1 MITRMGAVLS
11 GFTTIW
17 LIAALG
23 YLLARGRVL
32 GEEAPRVLARLV
44 FSVATPALL
53 FATLSRTSLDRIV
66 SGSLVAFVVST
77 VLVALLYV
85 LVAKLV
91 WRRDTARAT
100 IGALGASYVNAG
112 NLGLAIAAYVL
123 GDVSLVVPV
132 LLFQVLLYAPVALTV
147 LDLASGR
154 ERLSVKR
161 LLSLPAR
168 NPLMIASAAGIAV
181 AASGWTPPAL
191 LLEPFDLVG
200 AAAVPAALLAFGM
213 SLPGARPLR
222 AGPESPDRYLA
233 VALKIIVQPLLA
245 YVIGMFVLDLN
256 QAQIF
261 AAVITSALP
270 TAQNVF
276 VFALRYR
283 QSETLA
289 RDVVVLSTL
298 ASALAMIVA
307 AVFLT

>member
-1 MITRMGAVLS
+1 MGAVLS

-17 LIAALG
+17 LISAVG
-23 YLLARGRVL
+23 YVLARTGVL
-32 GEEAPRVLARLV
+32 GDEAPRVLARLV

-53 FATLSRTSLDRIV
+53 FATLSRTSLERIV
-66 SGSLVAFVVST
+66 TGSLVAFVVST
-77 VLVALLYV
+77 VLVAV
-85 LVAKLV
+85 VFALVAKLV

-132 LLFQVLLYAPVALTV
+132 LLFQVLFYAPLALTV
-147 LDLASGR
+147 LDLASGEGR
-154 ERLSVKR
+154 PSLKR
-161 LLSLPAR
+161 LALIPAR

-181 AASGWTPPAL
+181 AASGWTPPDL

-233 VALKIIVQPLLA
+233 VVLKILVQPLLA
-245 YVIGMFVLDLN
+245 YMIGRFVLGLTDG
-256 QAQIF
+256 QVF

-289 RDVVVLSTL
+289 RDVIVLSTVT
-298 ASALAMIVA
+298 SALVMVSA
-307 AVFLT
+307 AVLLT

>member
-1 MITRMGAVLS
+1 MGAVLS

-17 LIAALG
+17 LISALG
-23 YLLARGRVL
+23 YVLARGRVL
-32 GEEAPRVLARLV
+32 GDEAPRVLARLV

-66 SGSLVAFVVST
+66 TGSLVAFVAST
-77 VLVALLYV
+77 VLVSVVYA

-91 WRRDTARAT
+91 WKRDTARAT

-112 NLGLAIAAYVL
+112 NLGLAVAAYVL

-132 LLFQVLLYAPVALTV
+132 LLFQVLFYAPFALTV
-147 LDLASGR
+147 LDLASGQGKPS
-154 ERLSVKR
+154 LKR
-161 LLSLPAR
+161 LALIPAR

-191 LLEPFDLVG
+191 FLEPFELVG

-233 VALKIIVQPLLA
+233 VALKILVQPLAA
-245 YVIGMFVLDLN
+245 YAIGKLILGLTDV
-256 QAQIF
+256 QVF

-289 RDVVVLSTL
+289 RDVIVLSTP
-298 ASALAMIVA
+298 ASALVMIVA

>member
-1 MITRMGAVLS
+1 MGAVLS

-17 LIAALG
+17 LISALG
-23 YLLARGRVL
+23 YALARGRVL
-32 GEEAPRVLARLV
+32 GEDAPRVLARLV

-66 SGSLVAFVVST
+66 TGSLVAFVAST
-77 VLVALLYV
+77 VLVAVAYV

-91 WRRDTARAT
+91 WKRDTARAT

-112 NLGLAIAAYVL
+112 NLGLAVAAYVL

-132 LLFQVLLYAPVALTV
+132 LLFQVLLYAPLALTV
-147 LDLASGR
+147 LDLASGQGR
-154 ERLSVKR
+154 PSPKR
-161 LLSLPAR
+161 LALLPAR
-168 NPLMIASAAGIAV
+168 NPLMIASAAGIGV

-222 AGPESPDRYLA
+222 AGPESGERYLA
-233 VALKIIVQPLLA
+233 VVLKIVVQPLLA
-245 YVIGMFVLDLN
+245 YVIGGVVLDLDP
-256 QAQIF
+256 AQVF

-289 RDVVVLSTL
+289 RDAIVLSTL
-298 ASALAMIVA
+298 ASALAMIIA

>member
-1 MITRMGAVLS
+1 MGAVLS

-17 LIAALG
+17 LISALG
-23 YLLARGRVL
+23 YVLARARVL
-32 GEEAPRVLARLV
+32 GDDAPRVLGRLV

-53 FATLSRTSLDRIV
+53 FVTLSRTSLDRILT
-66 SGSLVAFVVST
+66 GSLVAFVAST
-77 VLVALLYV
+77 VLVAVVYA
-85 LVAKLV
+85 LVAKLL
-91 WRRDTARAT
+91 WKRDTARAT

-147 LDLASGR
+147 LDLASGQGR
-154 ERLSVKR
+154 PSPKQLA
-161 LLSLPAR
+161 LLPAR

-181 AASGWTPPAL
+181 AVSGWTPPAL
-191 LLEPFDLVG
+191 LLEPFALVG

-233 VALKIIVQPLLA
+233 VTLKIVVQPLLA
-245 YVIGMFVLDLN
+245 YTIGKFVLGLTEE
-256 QAQIF
+256 QIF

-289 RDVVVLSTL
+289 RDVIVLSTL
-298 ASALAMIVA
+298 ASALVMIIA